1 MNTKLHPLPEIFNKF
16 SSNLKSAMEAA
27 FALARELGQ
36 GSVRL
41 EFLVW
46 GVLNRNGSIAGEL
59 LAKHGLNAEKV
70 KSWLVRRIIQA
81 VEPQEMLQSP
91 TLFQRLDDE
100 STTVLEKSVMLA
112 NQLQHK
118 YVGTEHFLST
128 LMEHIAKTVSGP
140 TATLFQEHA
149 VNSQQLTSDLHSIM
163 KTTSKFPD
171 IVETMSFLPPI
182 VHAEDDDG
190 VTPALDFFTT
200 ELTSHDME
208 EHLDPVI
215 GREAELDRLIQIL
228 MRRTKNNPLLLGDAG
243 VGKTA
248 LVEGLAKRIN
258 RQEVPEILLN
268 KKILALD
275 LSVLVAGSMFR
286 GEFEARLKQV
296 LEEIRRNDDIILF
309 IDEIHTMVGAGSASG
324 TLDAA
329 NILKPALAR
338 GEIRCIGATTFEEYK
353 KYIEKDN
360 ALSRRFQ
367 TIMIDEPTVEQS
379 VQILKGLK
387 SQYETYHHIGIS
399 DEAIAQAVTLSHRYI
414 PDRKLPDKAID
425 LMDEALATV
434 RMRLPIEP
442 QERKLRQRETRLEDI
457 AKRKHD
463 AVRESKL
470 DVALALRTEETT
482 LSAEIDALKARL
494 LKRLGKLK
502 GYVSA
507 EAIAQVVSRW
517 TGVPMDHL
525 TSNNPER
532 LPLIEETLKHHIIG
546 QPRALEALSEQLWRA
561 VAGISSSE
569 RPLGSL
575 LFAGPSGVGKTETA
589 TVLAKNLFGGGQ
601 ESGLIRIDMS
611 EYGEAFTVSKLIGS
625 PAGYV
630 GYRESGMLTDKIR
643 QHPSSVVLFD
653 EVEKAHPDVYHL
665 LLQILED
672 GRLTDGTG
680 RTVSFRQSIVI
691 LTTNV
696 GSDTILRPGIEGFGR
711 QTAEGSAASLDLER
725 NFHASLKKH
734 FRIEFL
740 NRIDATVIFH
750 PLEAQTRELIV
761 DKELRSLNDRLKHKG
776 WIVGVDSNVRTFLAT
791 HEFNAE
797 LGARHIRHN
806 IQHWIETPLARAAF
820 TSNGNIDGLF
830 QFVLQEGKPVI
841 QVDNGFTAPSRPVA
855 LVKASVHRSIVESV
869 PFSS

>member
-1 MNTKLHPLPEIFNKF
+1 MNTKLQSLPDVFNKF
-16 SSNLKSAMEAA
+16 SSNLTSAMEAA

-36 GSVRL
+36 SSVRL

-59 LAKHGLNAEKV
+59 LTKHGLNAEKV
-70 KSWLVRRIIQA
+70 KSWLVRRIIQSI
-81 VEPQEMLQSP
+81 EPQQMSSTTNLPQ
-91 TLFQRLDDE
+91 QLDDE
-100 STTVLEKSVMLA
+100 STMVLEKSVMLA
-112 NQLQHK
+112 NHLQHK
-118 YVGTEHFLST
+118 YVGTEHFLAT
-128 LMEHIAKTVSGP
+128 LIDHIAKTISGP

-149 VNSQQLTSDLHSIM
+149 VNAALLKSDLQSII

-171 IVETMSFLPPI
+171 IVETMSFLPMGS
-182 VHAEDDDG
+182 HAEDDDG

-200 ELTSHDME
+200 ELTSQQME
-208 EHLDPVI
+208 QHLDPVI

-248 LVEGLAKRIN
+248 IVEGLAKRIN
-258 RQEVPEILLN
+258 RGEVPEILLK

-296 LEEIRRNDDIILF
+296 LEEVRRNEDTILF

-367 TIMIDEPTVEQS
+367 TITVDEPTEVES
-379 VQILKGLK
+379 IQILKGLK
-387 SQYETYHHIGIS
+387 SQYETYHRIGIS
-399 DEAIAQAVTLSHRYI
+399 DEAITEAVRLSHRYI
-414 PDRKLPDKAID
+414 PDRRLPDKAID
-425 LMDEALATV
+425 LIDEALSGV
-434 RMRLPIEP
+434 RMNLPSEP
-442 QERKLRQRETRLEDI
+442 LERKLRQNETLLDDI
-457 AKRKHD
+457 RKRKHE
-463 AVRESKL
+463 AVKESKL
-470 DVALALRTEETT
+470 DVALDLRSEESL

-494 LKRLGKLK
+494 AKRQGKLK
-502 GYVSA
+502 AHLSA
-507 EAIAQVVSRW
+507 EAVARVVHRW

-525 TSNNPER
+525 TTSSPER
-532 LPLIEETLKHHIIG
+532 LNGIETILKEHIIG
-546 QPRALEALSEQLWRA
+546 QTPALEALGEQLWRA
-561 VAGISSSE
+561 VAGFSSPD

-589 TVLAKNLFGGGQ
+589 TVLAKHLFGGGQ
-601 ESGLIRIDMS
+601 HPGLIRIDMS

-630 GYRESGMLTDKIR
+630 GYRESGMLTDRIR
-643 QHPSSVVLFD
+643 QHPASVVLFD

-680 RTVSFRQSIVI
+680 RTVSFRQAIII
-691 LTTNV
+691 LTTNI

-711 QTAEGSAASLDLER
+711 LSSDGVSYSSDIER

-734 FRIEFL
+734 FRVELL

-750 PLEAQTRELIV
+750 PLDALTRELIV
-761 DKELRSLNDRLKHKG
+761 DKELKNLNNRLKQKS
-776 WIVGVDSNVRTFLAT
+776 WSVTVDPSVRTFLAT
-791 HEFNAE
+791 HQFNSE

-820 TSNGNIDGLF
+820 TTTAHNDGRFHIILRENVPAIEV
-830 QFVLQEGKPVI
+830 QSPTLPTI
-841 QVDNGFTAPSRPVA
+841 RPIA
-855 LVKASVHRSIVESV
+855 LLKTSVHRSAIDRV
-869 PFSS
+869 PLST